1 MKNSISLFLVLLM
14 LASVCVSCSE
24 SAVQETTET
33 TSSSPAELSE
43 NSPSAEPEIQE
54 EEEERL
60 KPDIPEKAD
69 FGGDEIRY
77 IFWNISSW
85 ASGSHESRDLV
96 AEEING
102 EAIND
107 AVYNRNLLV
116 SENYNVTFA
125 LDILEYNTIVNTVNA
140 CIRSGDD
147 TYDVVYPRLYEAVPL
162 FSDGSLLNIHDI
174 PNIDLEKPWWDSN
187 IVDSLTI
194 YGYLPAIATSIN
206 VNDKDATAAVSF
218 NKTVASSYG
227 LEDLYTLVHEGK
239 WTLDKVW
246 ELADLVDNDANGNGK
261 MDDGDMYGFFGARDV
276 MESFYYG
283 SGMQHATKTEDNG
296 IAFTYGT
303 EQEIDYT
310 QKVMDF
316 MATDWFFNGHLDGD
330 TSNTGSDIRFSNNEG
345 LFLWIKLGSITNMRE
360 LEGEFGILPTPKASE
375 EQADYYSMVS
385 RHHTGLLSI
394 PTTASGEK
402 LEQLGIILEAL
413 AAESHY
419 TVIPAYIETSLK
431 TKHAR
436 DVESA
441 DMLDIIINSR
451 IYDPVYIYDFGD
463 FADQFLCMGE
473 PGLDNIASFLKSK
486 EKLMNKMIDRFLKN
500 LSEIIEG

>member
-1 MKNSISLFLVLLM
+1 MKRRLFAFILAMLL
-14 LASVCVSCSE
+14 LAPAAVSCSE
-24 SAVQETTET
+24 TTVDETENNA
-33 TSSSPAELSE
+33 AEPGGEATSE
-43 NSPSAEPEIQE
+43 NSE
-54 EEEERL
+54 ETIGETEERI
-60 KPDIPEKAD
+60 KPDIPETAD

-96 AEEING
+96 VEEING

-107 AVYNRNLLV
+107 AVYNRNLLIGQ
-116 SENYNVTFA
+116 NYNVIFE
-125 LDILEYNTIVNTVNA
+125 LEVLAHDKIVSTVNT

-162 FSDGSLLNIHDI
+162 FSDGSLINIHEV
-174 PNIDLEKPWWDSN
+174 PNIDISKPWWDSN
-187 IVDSLTI
+187 IADSLTI
-194 YGYLPAIATSIN
+194 FDYLPAIATSIN

-218 NKTVASSYG
+218 NKTVALNYG
-227 LEDLYTLVHEGK
+227 IEDPYTLVREGK
-239 WTLDKVW
+239 WTIDKVW
-246 ELADLVDNDANGNGK
+246 ELADIVDNDTNGNGK
-261 MDDGDMYGFFGARDV
+261 MDDGDMYGFLGARDT
-276 MESFYYG
+276 MEAFYYG
-283 SGMQHATKTEDNG
+283 SGFQHASKTEDGG
-296 IAFTYGT
+296 IAFTYGS
-303 EQEIDYT
+303 EAEIDYT

-316 MATDWFFNGHLDGD
+316 MATDMFYNGHVDAFP
-330 TSNTGSDIRFSNNEG
+330 TGSDVRFSNNEA

-360 LEGEFGILPTPKASE
+360 LEGEFGILPTPKANE
-375 EQADYYSMVS
+375 EQEKHYSMVS

-394 PTTASGEK
+394 PTTAYGQK

-436 DVESA
+436 DAESA

-473 PGLDNIASFLKSK
+473 PGLDNITSFLKSRQ
-486 EKLMNKMIDRFLKN
+486 KMIGKVIEKFNKSL
-500 LSEIIEG
+500 LEILENQAQ